1 MRYRA
6 ATSGHHYNVEVDGD
20 GGALLLLHGFS
31 GDSSTWEAVGR
42 QLRDDYRLITFDIL
56 GHGLS
61 DKPADAT
68 SFRMEAVAA
77 DIIDILDLMQIKK
90 SRTCSVIRWAG
101 VWRCIWRCTMARVF
115 TAVILE
121 GASPGVDDEQERTTR
136 RERDNALAAQIE
148 ARGIAWFVEF
158 WERLPLWASQAGMPA
173 ELLAAQR
180 LQRLGNSARGLA
192 NSLRGMGSGAQP
204 NLWDDLNQLE
214 LPTLLIAGALDEK
227 FLSTNKQ
234 MAARI
239 PHSRLSVIP
248 SAGHNTH
255 LEQPQAFAA
264 VVQSFLQQL

>member
-20 GGALLLLHGFS
+20 GDALLLLHGFS

-90 SRTCSVIRWAG
+90 TYLLGYSMGGRLALYLALHYG
-101 VWRCIWRCTMARVF
+101 ARF
-115 TAVILE
+115 RAVILE
-121 GASPGVDDEQERTTR
+121 SASPGVDDEQERTTR

-148 ARGIAWFVEF
+148 ARGLEWFVEL

-173 ELLAAQR
+173 EVLAAQR
-180 LQRLGNSARGLA
+180 LQRLSNSARGLA

-204 NLWDDLNQLE
+204 NLWDDLQELE
-214 LPTLLIAGALDEK
+214 LPILLIAGALDDK
-227 FLSTNKQ
+227 FLSINEQ